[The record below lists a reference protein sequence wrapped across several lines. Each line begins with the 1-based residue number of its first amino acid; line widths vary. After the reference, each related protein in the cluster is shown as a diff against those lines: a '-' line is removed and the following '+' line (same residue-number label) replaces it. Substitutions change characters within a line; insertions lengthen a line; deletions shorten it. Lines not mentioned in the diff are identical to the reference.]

1 MKGTCRLAADI
12 GGTFTDVVLDTPS
25 GRHTA
30 KVLTTARAPESGVFE
45 ALDRVLEQGATAAPD
60 VDVFV
65 HGTTL
70 ATNALIERKGARTAF
85 LTTRGF
91 RDILEMGF
99 EKRFEQ
105 YDIFMDKP
113 EPLVPRPLRR
123 EIDERVS
130 ARGRVLVPLDT
141 ARVRDIAAEWKPA
154 GIEAVAVGLLHA
166 YAHPAHE
173 RAIRELLSAEL
184 PDATVCL
191 SSEVCPEIREY
202 ERFSTTCANAYV
214 RPLMSGYLLRL
225 REGLRARGMTCP
237 FYLMMSGGGVTTVE
251 IAARFPVRLIESGP
265 AGGAILAGHVA
276 RQCGLEEALSLDM
289 GGTTAK
295 ICLIENG
302 TPERS
307 RTFEVARRYRD
318 LKGSGLPVRV
328 PVIEMVE
335 IGAGGGSIAA
345 VDAMSRLRV
354 GPASAGSEPG
364 PACYGRGGRRATV
377 TDANLVLGKLD
388 PERFAGG
395 RIGLDPERATV
406 ALARDV
412 GGPLGLED
420 HWPAVGV
427 VEVVDENMANA
438 ARVHA
443 IERGKVIGRHTMVAF
458 GGGAPLHAGRLAR
471 KLGIDRVVIPTGAGV
486 GSAIGFL
493 LAPIAY
499 EVVRTLQVDFRDFDA
514 GAINTMLDEMQAQAT
529 NVVRGG
535 ASARL
540 AACRHPGRRAAVRRT
555 RPRPSHRA
563 RRRAARPGPRFG
575 AEGPVRSPLSGRLR
589 AHHRRPRHP
598 ERLLVG
604 HRLDRGSAGR
614 ARIGAGAPAPDIRA
628 RVEAGAPLRA
638 FLERPPEPAHL
649 RRGARESPELPRV
662 HPLRARA
669 RDGDRGPRGHRRGR
683 DVDVRPCRL
692 QRRAQ
697 FLRVHR
703 HGTQH
708 GKSRLVTTPSE
719 APIEPSVLGLGPW
732 IPGCVERPVNSC
744 LSWVSQ
750 VT

>member
-1 MKGTCRLAADI
+1 MKGKCRLAADI

-30 KVLTTARAPESGVFE
+30 KVLTTSRAPESGVFE

-60 VDVFV
+60 VGVFV

-70 ATNALIERKGARTAF
+70 ATNALIERTGARTAF

-141 ARVRDIAAEWKPA
+141 AGVRDIAAEWKPA

-166 YAHPAHE
+166 YAYPAHE
-173 RAIRELLSAEL
+173 RAIREILSAEL

-276 RQCGLEEALSLDM
+276 RTCGLEEALSLDM

-335 IGAGGGSIAA
+335 IGAGGGSIAQ
-345 VDAMSRLRV
+345 VDAMNRLRV
-354 GPASAGSEPG
+354 GPGSAGSEPG

-395 RIGLDPERATV
+395 RIGLDSERATA

-412 GGPLGLED
+412 GHPLGLED

-458 GGGAPLHAGRLAR
+458 GGGAPLHAGCLAR

-535 ASARL
+535 VASDSPLAVTRVVELRYVGQGHDLRIALDDGPLARDHGAALKARFEERYRDVYGLTIDGLDIQSVSWSVTVSTEAPPASLAAARRPPFSRASKPALRSAPSSSARQSRRIYDAELGEILNCPVYTRFEL
-540 AACRHPGRRAAVRRT
+540 APGTEIAGPAVIAEDETSTYVPAGFSAALNTFEYIVMERGTARAA
-555 RPRPSHRA
+555 S
-563 RRRAARPGPRFG
+563 
-575 AEGPVRSPLSGRLR
+575 
-589 AHHRRPRHP
+589 
-598 ERLLVG
+598 
-604 HRLDRGSAGR
+604 
-614 ARIGAGAPAPDIRA
+614 
-628 RVEAGAPLRA
+628 
-638 FLERPPEPAHL
+638 
-649 RRGARESPELPRV
+649 
-662 HPLRARA
+662 
-669 RDGDRGPRGHRRGR
+669 
-683 DVDVRPCRL
+683 
-692 QRRAQ
+692 
-697 FLRVHR
+697 
-703 HGTQH
+703 
-708 GKSRLVTTPSE
+708 
-719 APIEPSVLGLGPW
+719 
-732 IPGCVERPVNSC
+732 
-744 LSWVSQ
+744 
-750 VT
+750 

>member
-1 MKGTCRLAADI
+1 MKGRCRLAADI

-30 KVLTTARAPESGVFE
+30 KVPTTPRAPESGVFE
-45 ALDRVLEQGATAAPD
+45 ALDRVLAHSATAATD

-70 ATNALIERKGARTAF
+70 ATNALIERTGARTAF

-113 EPLVPRPLRR
+113 QPLVPRPLRR
-123 EIDERVS
+123 EVDERVS
-130 ARGRVLVPLDT
+130 ARGKVLVALDS
-141 ARVRDIAAEWKPA
+141 AQVRDIAVEWRAA

-173 RAIRELLSAEL
+173 RAVREILSAEL
-184 PDATVCL
+184 PGATVCL

-225 REGLRARGMTCP
+225 REGLRARGMACP
-237 FYLMMSGGGVTTVE
+237 FYLMMSGGGVTTVD

-265 AGGAILAGHVA
+265 AGGAILAAHVA
-276 RQCGLEEALSLDM
+276 RECGLDEALSLDM

-318 LKGSGLPVRV
+318 LKGSGLPVRI

-335 IGAGGGSIAA
+335 IGAGGGSIAG
-345 VDAMSRLRV
+345 VDAMHRLRV

-364 PACYGRGGRRATV
+364 PACYGRGGERATV
-377 TDANLVLGKLD
+377 TDADLVLGKLD

-395 RIGLDPERATV
+395 RIGLDAERAAA

-412 GGPLGLED
+412 GDPLGLEG

-427 VEVVDENMANA
+427 VEMVDENMANA

-443 IERGKVIGRHTMVAF
+443 IERGRVIGRHTMVAF

-499 EVVRTLQVDFRDFDA
+499 EVVRTLQVDFGDFDA
-514 GAINTMLDEMQAQAT
+514 SAVNTMLDEMRTEAT

-535 ASARL
+535 APPDSPLAVTRVVELRYAGQGHDLRVALDDGPLVCDDGAALKARFEARYRDVYGL
-540 AACRHPGRRAAVRRT
+540 TIDGLDVRSVSWSVTVSTRASPVSRASMPT
-555 RPRPSHRA
+555 DPPSPTDPPPPPDLSPPPDPSRPPDPSPPRA
-563 RRRAARPGPRFG
+563 RRSRRIYDAEIGEASICPVYSRFELGPGTGIAGPAIIAEDETSTFVPATYRAAID
-575 AEGPVRSPLSGRLR
+575 ASEYIV
-589 AHHRRPRHP
+589 
-598 ERLLVG
+598 
-604 HRLDRGSAGR
+604 
-614 ARIGAGAPAPDIRA
+614 
-628 RVEAGAPLRA
+628 
-638 FLERPPEPAHL
+638 LERTA
-649 RRGARESPELPRV
+649 
-662 HPLRARA
+662 
-669 RDGDRGPRGHRRGR
+669 GD
-683 DVDVRPCRL
+683 
-692 QRRAQ
+692 
-697 FLRVHR
+697 
-703 HGTQH
+703 
-708 GKSRLVTTPSE
+708 
-719 APIEPSVLGLGPW
+719 AP
-732 IPGCVERPVNSC
+732 
-744 LSWVSQ
+744 
-750 VT
+750 

>member
-1 MKGTCRLAADI
+1 MKGKCRLAADI

-30 KVLTTARAPESGVFE
+30 KVPTTPQAPESGVFE
-45 ALDRVLEQGATAAPD
+45 ALDRVLGQSATAAAD
-60 VDVFV
+60 VDVLV

-130 ARGRVLVPLDT
+130 ARGKVLVALDG
-141 ARVRDIAAEWKPA
+141 AGVRDIAAEWKAA

-173 RAIRELLSAEL
+173 RAVRELLSVEL
-184 PDATVCL
+184 PGATVCL

-237 FYLMMSGGGVTTVE
+237 FYLMMSGGGVTTVD

-265 AGGAILAGHVA
+265 AGGAILAAHVA
-276 RQCGLEEALSLDM
+276 RECGLGEALSLDM

-307 RTFEVARRYRD
+307 RTFEAARRYRN
-318 LKGSGLPVRV
+318 LKGSGLPVRI

-335 IGAGGGSIAA
+335 IGAGGGSIAG
-345 VDAMSRLRV
+345 VDAMNRLRV

-395 RIGLDPERATV
+395 RIGLDPERATA
-406 ALARDV
+406 ALTHDV
-412 GGPLGLED
+412 GDPLGLEG

-427 VEVVDENMANA
+427 VEMVDENMANA

-471 KLGIDRVVIPTGAGV
+471 KLGIDRVVIPPGAGV

-499 EVVRTLQVDFRDFDA
+499 EVVRTLQVDFGDFDA
-514 GAINTMLDEMQAQAT
+514 SAINTMLDEMRTEAA

-535 ASARL
+535 VPSDSPLAVTRVVELRYAGQGHDLRIALDDGPLARDDGAALKARFEARYRDVYGLTIDGLDVRSVSWSVTVSTDAPPAAHASIPPDPPA
-540 AACRHPGRRAAVRRT
+540 HPPAS
-555 RPRPSHRA
+555 PPRA
-563 RRRAARPGPRFG
+563 RRSRRIYDAELGEASICPVYSRFELHPGTEIAGPAIIAEDETSTFVPATYSAAIDSS
-575 AEGPVRSPLSGRLR
+575 EHIVM
-589 AHHRRPRHP
+589 
-598 ERLLVG
+598 ERT
-604 HRLDRGSAGR
+604 
-614 ARIGAGAPAPDIRA
+614 AGA
-628 RVEAGAPLRA
+628 
-638 FLERPPEPAHL
+638 
-649 RRGARESPELPRV
+649 
-662 HPLRARA
+662 
-669 RDGDRGPRGHRRGR
+669 
-683 DVDVRPCRL
+683 
-692 QRRAQ
+692 
-697 FLRVHR
+697 
-703 HGTQH
+703 
-708 GKSRLVTTPSE
+708 
-719 APIEPSVLGLGPW
+719 VL
-732 IPGCVERPVNSC
+732 
-744 LSWVSQ
+744 
-750 VT
+750 

>member
-1 MKGTCRLAADI
+1 MKGKCRLAADI

-30 KVLTTARAPESGVFE
+30 KVLTTPHAPESGVFE
-45 ALDRVLEQGATAAPD
+45 ALERVLEQSATAATDID
-60 VDVFV
+60 VLV

-70 ATNALIERKGARTAF
+70 ATNALIERRGARTAF

-123 EIDERVS
+123 EVDERVS
-130 ARGRVLVPLDT
+130 ARGKVLVALDSVQ
-141 ARVRDIAAEWKPA
+141 VRDIAAEWKAA

-166 YAHPAHE
+166 YAHAAHE
-173 RAIRELLSAEL
+173 RAVREVLSAEL

-265 AGGAILAGHVA
+265 AGGAILAAHVA
-276 RQCGLEEALSLDM
+276 RECGFDEALSLDM

-302 TPERS
+302 APERS

-318 LKGSGLPVRV
+318 LKGSGLPVRI

-335 IGAGGGSIAA
+335 IGAGGGSIAS
-345 VDAMSRLRV
+345 VDAMNRLRV

-364 PACYGRGGRRATV
+364 PACYGRGGRSATV

-395 RIGLDPERATV
+395 RIGLDPERATA

-412 GGPLGLED
+412 GDPLGLEG

-427 VEVVDENMANA
+427 VEMVDENMANA

-471 KLGIDRVVIPTGAGV
+471 KLGIDRVVIPAGAGV

-499 EVVRTLQVDFRDFDA
+499 EVVRTLQVDFGDFDA
-514 GAINTMLDEMQAQAT
+514 STINTMLDEMRKEAT

-535 ASARL
+535 VPSDSPLAVTRVVELRYAGQGHDLRIALDDGPLVRDDGAALKARFEERYRDVYGLTIDGLDVRSVSWSVTVSTRASPVSSASM
-540 AACRHPGRRAAVRRT
+540 
-555 RPRPSHRA
+555 PSDPPPPRA
-563 RRRAARPGPRFG
+563 RRGRRIYDAELGEASLCPVYSRFELEPGTEIAGPAIIVEDETSTFVPATYSAAIDSS
-575 AEGPVRSPLSGRLR
+575 EYIVM
-589 AHHRRPRHP
+589 
-598 ERLLVG
+598 ERV
-604 HRLDRGSAGR
+604 
-614 ARIGAGAPAPDIRA
+614 AGAAP
-628 RVEAGAPLRA
+628 
-638 FLERPPEPAHL
+638 
-649 RRGARESPELPRV
+649 
-662 HPLRARA
+662 
-669 RDGDRGPRGHRRGR
+669 
-683 DVDVRPCRL
+683 
-692 QRRAQ
+692 
-697 FLRVHR
+697 
-703 HGTQH
+703 
-708 GKSRLVTTPSE
+708 
-719 APIEPSVLGLGPW
+719 
-732 IPGCVERPVNSC
+732 
-744 LSWVSQ
+744 
-750 VT
+750 

>member
-1 MKGTCRLAADI
+1 MKGRCRLAADI

-30 KVLTTARAPESGVFE
+30 KVPTTPRAPESGVFE
-45 ALDRVLEQGATAAPD
+45 ALDRVLAHSATAAMD
-60 VDVFV
+60 VDILV

-70 ATNALIERKGARTAF
+70 ATNALIERTGARTAF

-113 EPLVPRPLRR
+113 QPLVPRPLRR
-123 EIDERVS
+123 EVGERVS
-130 ARGRVLVPLDT
+130 ARGKVLVALDR
-141 ARVRDIAAEWKPA
+141 AEVRDIAAEWRAA

-173 RAIRELLSAEL
+173 RAVREVLSAEL
-184 PDATVCL
+184 PGATVCL

-237 FYLMMSGGGVTTVE
+237 FYLMMSGGGVTTVD

-265 AGGAILAGHVA
+265 AGGAILAARVA
-276 RQCGLEEALSLDM
+276 RECGLDEALSLDM

-318 LKGSGLPVRV
+318 LKGSGLPVRI

-335 IGAGGGSIAA
+335 IGAGGGSIAG
-345 VDAMSRLRV
+345 VDAMNRLRV

-388 PERFAGG
+388 PERFGGG
-395 RIGLDPERATV
+395 RIGLDPERATA

-412 GGPLGLED
+412 GDPLGLEG

-427 VEVVDENMANA
+427 VEMVDENMANA

-443 IERGKVIGRHTMVAF
+443 IERGRVIGRHTMVAF

-499 EVVRTLQVDFRDFDA
+499 EVVRTLQVDFGDFDA
-514 GAINTMLDEMQAQAT
+514 PAINTMLDEMRTEAT
-529 NVVRGG
+529 NVVRGAAPPDSPLAVARVVELRYAGQGHDLRIPLDDGPLARDDG
-535 ASARL
+535 AVLKARFEARYRDVYGLTIDGLDVRSVSWSVTVSADASP
-540 AACRHPGRRAAVRRT
+540 AAHASMSSGPLTPPERSPPRAHRSRRVHDAELGEASLCPVYSRFDLGPGTEIAGPAIIAEDETSTFVPATYRAAIDASEYIVMERT
-555 RPRPSHRA
+555 
-563 RRRAARPGPRFG
+563 
-575 AEGPVRSPLSGRLR
+575 
-589 AHHRRPRHP
+589 
-598 ERLLVG
+598 
-604 HRLDRGSAGR
+604 
-614 ARIGAGAPAPDIRA
+614 AGAA
-628 RVEAGAPLRA
+628 
-638 FLERPPEPAHL
+638 
-649 RRGARESPELPRV
+649 
-662 HPLRARA
+662 
-669 RDGDRGPRGHRRGR
+669 
-683 DVDVRPCRL
+683 
-692 QRRAQ
+692 
-697 FLRVHR
+697 
-703 HGTQH
+703 T
-708 GKSRLVTTPSE
+708 
-719 APIEPSVLGLGPW
+719 
-732 IPGCVERPVNSC
+732 
-744 LSWVSQ
+744 
-750 VT
+750 

>member
-1 MKGTCRLAADI
+1 MKGKRRLAADI

-30 KVLTTARAPESGVFE
+30 KVPTTPRAPESGVFE
-45 ALDRVLEQGATAAPD
+45 ALDRVLERSATAATD
-60 VDVFV
+60 VDVLV

-70 ATNALIERKGARTAF
+70 ATNALIERTGARTAF

-123 EIDERVS
+123 EVDERVS
-130 ARGRVLVPLDT
+130 ARGKILVALDR
-141 ARVRDIAAEWKPA
+141 AGVRDIAAQWRAA

-173 RAIRELLSAEL
+173 RAVREVLSAEL
-184 PDATVCL
+184 PGATVCL

-214 RPLMSGYLLRL
+214 RPLISGYLLRL

-251 IAARFPVRLIESGP
+251 VAARFPVRLIESGP
-265 AGGAILAGHVA
+265 AGGAILAAHVA
-276 RQCGLEEALSLDM
+276 RECGLGEALSLDM

-318 LKGSGLPVRV
+318 LKGSGLPVRI

-335 IGAGGGSIAA
+335 IGAGGGSIAG
-345 VDAMSRLRV
+345 VDAMNRLRV

-364 PACYGRGGRRATV
+364 PACYRRGGRRATV

-395 RIGLDPERATV
+395 RIGLDPERATA

-412 GGPLGLED
+412 GDPLGLED

-427 VEVVDENMANA
+427 VEMVDENMANA

-471 KLGIDRVVIPTGAGV
+471 KLGIDRVVIPSGAGV

-499 EVVRTLQVDFRDFDA
+499 EVVRTLQVDFDDFDA
-514 GAINTMLDEMQAQAT
+514 SAINTMLDEMRTEAT
-529 NVVRGG
+529 SVVRGG
-535 ASARL
+535 VPPDSRL
-540 AACRHPGRRAAVRRT
+540 AVTRVVELRYAGQGHDLRIALDDGPLARDDGAALKARFEARYRDVYGLVIDGLDVRSVAWSVTVSTEASPVARASMPPDPPA
-555 RPRPSHRA
+555 PPPRA
-563 RRRAARPGPRFG
+563 RRSRRIYDSELGD
-575 AEGPVRSPLSGRLR
+575 ESLCPVYS
-589 AHHRRPRHP
+589 
-598 ERLLVG
+598 
-604 HRLDRGSAGR
+604 
-614 ARIGAGAPAPDIRA
+614 
-628 RVEAGAPLRA
+628 RVELAPGTEIAGPAIIAEDETSTFVPATYGAAIDSSEYIVMERIAGDAP
-638 FLERPPEPAHL
+638 
-649 RRGARESPELPRV
+649 
-662 HPLRARA
+662 
-669 RDGDRGPRGHRRGR
+669 
-683 DVDVRPCRL
+683 
-692 QRRAQ
+692 
-697 FLRVHR
+697 
-703 HGTQH
+703 
-708 GKSRLVTTPSE
+708 
-719 APIEPSVLGLGPW
+719 
-732 IPGCVERPVNSC
+732 
-744 LSWVSQ
+744 
-750 VT
+750 

>member
-1 MKGTCRLAADI
+1 MEGNSRLAADI

-30 KVLTTARAPESGVFE
+30 KVLTTPRAPESGVFE

-60 VDVFV
+60 IDVFV

-141 ARVRDIAAEWKPA
+141 AGVQDIAAEWQAA

-173 RAIRELLSAEL
+173 QAVREILSDAL
-184 PDATVCL
+184 PEATVCL

-214 RPLMSGYLLRL
+214 RPLIAGYLFRL
-225 REGLRARGMTCP
+225 QEGLRARGMTCP

-251 IAARFPVRLIESGP
+251 FATRFPVRLIESGP
-265 AGGAILAGHVA
+265 AGGAIMAGHVA

-318 LKGSGLPVRV
+318 LKGSGLPVRI

-345 VDAMSRLRV
+345 VDAMNRLHV

-364 PACYGRGGRRATV
+364 PACYGRGGERATV

-395 RIGLDPERATV
+395 RIGLDPKRATA

-412 GGPLGLED
+412 GDPLGLES

-427 VEVVDENMANA
+427 VEMVDENMANA

-514 GAINTMLDEMQAQAT
+514 SALNTMLDEMQVEAT
-529 NVVRGG
+529 DVVRGG
-535 ASARL
+535 ALSDAALIATRIVELRYAGQGHDLRIRLDDGPLTRDHGAALKARFETRYRDVYGL
-540 AACRHPGRRAAVRRT
+540 TIDGLDIRSVSWSVAVSTEASQVSRASM
-555 RPRPSHRA
+555 P
-563 RRRAARPGPRFG
+563 AARPP
-575 AEGPVRSPLSGRLR
+575 
-589 AHHRRPRHP
+589 
-598 ERLLVG
+598 
-604 HRLDRGSAGR
+604 
-614 ARIGAGAPAPDIRA
+614 
-628 RVEAGAPLRA
+628 
-638 FLERPPEPAHL
+638 RPPHALRSRRIYDAERGEVSMCPVYSRTELVPGIEIAGPAVIAEDETSTFVPANFSAAL
-649 RRGARESPELPRV
+649 NSFEYIV
-662 HPLRARA
+662 M
-669 RDGDRGPRGHRRGR
+669 
-683 DVDVRPCRL
+683 
-692 QRRAQ
+692 
-697 FLRVHR
+697 
-703 HGTQH
+703 
-708 GKSRLVTTPSE
+708 
-719 APIEPSVLGLGPW
+719 
-732 IPGCVERPVNSC
+732 ER
-744 LSWVSQ
+744 
-750 VT
+750 TERTAT

>member
-307 RTFEVARRYRD
+307 RSFEVARRYRD

-345 VDAMSRLRV
+345 VDAMNRLRV

-395 RIGLDPERATV
+395 RIGLDPERATA

-412 GGPLGLED
+412 GGPIGAGRPLAGGRGGRGGRREHGECGARPRHRAWQGHRAPHD
-420 HWPAVGV
+420 GRVRRRGS
-427 VEVVDENMANA
+427 A
-438 ARVHA
+438 ARRTPRA
-443 IERGKVIGRHTMVAF
+443 KARHRSGGDPDR
-458 GGGAPLHAGRLAR
+458 GGGGLRHRIPARPHRLRGGADPAGRLSRLRCGRDQHDAR
-471 KLGIDRVVIPTGAGV
+471 R
-486 GSAIGFL
+486 
-493 LAPIAY
+493 
-499 EVVRTLQVDFRDFDA
+499 DA
-514 GAINTMLDEMQAQAT
+514 GAGNE
-529 NVVRGG
+529 R
-535 ASARL
+535 
-540 AACRHPGRRAAVRRT
+540 
-555 RPRPSHRA
+555 RA
-563 RRRAARPGPRFG
+563 RR
-575 AEGPVRSPLSGRLR
+575 
-589 AHHRRPRHP
+589 
-598 ERLLVG
+598 
-604 HRLDRGSAGR
+604 
-614 ARIGAGAPAPDIRA
+614 
-628 RVEAGAPLRA
+628 
-638 FLERPPEPAHL
+638 
-649 RRGARESPELPRV
+649 
-662 HPLRARA
+662 
-669 RDGDRGPRGHRRGR
+669 
-683 DVDVRPCRL
+683 C
-692 QRRAQ
+692 
-697 FLRVHR
+697 
-703 HGTQH
+703 
-708 GKSRLVTTPSE
+708 
-719 APIEPSVLGLGPW
+719 
-732 IPGCVERPVNSC
+732 
-744 LSWVSQ
+744 
-750 VT
+750 

>member
-1 MKGTCRLAADI
+1 MKGKCRLAADI

-30 KVLTTARAPESGVFE
+30 KVPTTPRAPESGVFE
-45 ALDRVLEQGATAAPD
+45 ALDRVLERSATAATDID
-60 VDVFV
+60 VLV

-70 ATNALIERKGARTAF
+70 ATNALIERTGARTAF

-123 EIDERVS
+123 EVDERVS
-130 ARGRVLVPLDT
+130 ARGKVLVALDR
-141 ARVRDIAAEWKPA
+141 AGVRDIAAQWRAA

-184 PDATVCL
+184 PEATVCL

-251 IAARFPVRLIESGP
+251 VAARFPVRLIESGP
-265 AGGAILAGHVA
+265 AGGAILAAHVA
-276 RQCGLEEALSLDM
+276 RECGLDEALSLDM

-318 LKGSGLPVRV
+318 LKGSGLPVRI

-335 IGAGGGSIAA
+335 IGAGGGSIAG
-345 VDAMSRLRV
+345 VDAMNRLRV

-395 RIGLDPERATV
+395 RIGLDPERATA
-406 ALARDV
+406 ALAHDV
-412 GGPLGLED
+412 GDPLGLEG

-427 VEVVDENMANA
+427 VEMVDENMANA

-471 KLGIDRVVIPTGAGV
+471 KLGIDRVVIPAGAGV

-499 EVVRTLQVDFRDFDA
+499 EVVRTLQVDFDDFDA
-514 GAINTMLDEMQAQAT
+514 SAINTMLDEMRTEAT
-529 NVVRGG
+529 NVVRNGVPPDSPLAVTRVVELRYAGQGHDLRIPLDDGPLARDAG
-535 ASARL
+535 AVLKARFEARYRDIYGLVIDGLDVRSVSWSVTVSTEASPVSRASMPSASPAL
-540 AACRHPGRRAAVRRT
+540 P
-555 RPRPSHRA
+555 PRA
-563 RRRAARPGPRFG
+563 RRSRRIYDAELGEESLCPVYSRFELAPGTEIAGPAIIAEDETSTFVPATYSAAIDSS
-575 AEGPVRSPLSGRLR
+575 EYIVM
-589 AHHRRPRHP
+589 
-598 ERLLVG
+598 ERT
-604 HRLDRGSAGR
+604 AG
-614 ARIGAGAPAPDIRA
+614 
-628 RVEAGAPLRA
+628 
-638 FLERPPEPAHL
+638 
-649 RRGARESPELPRV
+649 
-662 HPLRARA
+662 
-669 RDGDRGPRGHRRGR
+669 
-683 DVDVRPCRL
+683 DVP
-692 QRRAQ
+692 
-697 FLRVHR
+697 
-703 HGTQH
+703 
-708 GKSRLVTTPSE
+708 
-719 APIEPSVLGLGPW
+719 
-732 IPGCVERPVNSC
+732 
-744 LSWVSQ
+744 
-750 VT
+750 

>member
-1 MKGTCRLAADI
+1 MKGRCRLAADI

-30 KVLTTARAPESGVFE
+30 KVPTTPRAPESGVFE
-45 ALDRVLEQGATAAPD
+45 ALDRVLAHSATAATD

-70 ATNALIERKGARTAF
+70 ATNALIERTGARTAF

-113 EPLVPRPLRR
+113 QPLVPRPLRR
-123 EIDERVS
+123 EVDERVS
-130 ARGRVLVPLDT
+130 ARGKVLVALDS
-141 ARVRDIAAEWKPA
+141 AQVRDIAVEWRAA

-173 RAIRELLSAEL
+173 RAVREILSAEL
-184 PDATVCL
+184 PGATVCL

-225 REGLRARGMTCP
+225 REGLRARGMACP
-237 FYLMMSGGGVTTVE
+237 FYLMMSGGGVTTVD

-265 AGGAILAGHVA
+265 AGGAILAAHVA
-276 RQCGLEEALSLDM
+276 RECGLDEALSLDM

-318 LKGSGLPVRV
+318 LKGSGLPVRI

-335 IGAGGGSIAA
+335 IGAGGGSIAG
-345 VDAMSRLRV
+345 VDAMHRLRV

-364 PACYGRGGRRATV
+364 PACYGRGGERATV
-377 TDANLVLGKLD
+377 TDADLVLGKLD

-395 RIGLDPERATV
+395 RIGLDPERAAA

-412 GGPLGLED
+412 GEPLGLEG

-427 VEVVDENMANA
+427 VEMVDENMANA

-443 IERGKVIGRHTMVAF
+443 IERGRVIGRHTMVAF

-471 KLGIDRVVIPTGAGV
+471 KLGIDRVVIPSGAGV

-499 EVVRTLQVDFRDFDA
+499 EVVRTLQVDFGDFDA
-514 GAINTMLDEMQAQAT
+514 SAVNTMLDEMRAEAT

-535 ASARL
+535 APPDSPLAVTRVVELRYAGQGHDLRIALDDGPLARDDG
-540 AACRHPGRRAAVRRT
+540 AALKARFEARYRDVYGLTIDGLDVRSVSWSVTVSTRASPVSRASMPTDSPSPTDSPPPPDPSGPPDPSPPRAHRSRRIYDAEIGETSICPVYSRFELGPGTGIAGPAIIAEDETSTFVPATYRAAIDASEYIVMERT
-555 RPRPSHRA
+555 
-563 RRRAARPGPRFG
+563 
-575 AEGPVRSPLSGRLR
+575 
-589 AHHRRPRHP
+589 
-598 ERLLVG
+598 
-604 HRLDRGSAGR
+604 
-614 ARIGAGAPAPDIRA
+614 AGAAP
-628 RVEAGAPLRA
+628 
-638 FLERPPEPAHL
+638 
-649 RRGARESPELPRV
+649 
-662 HPLRARA
+662 
-669 RDGDRGPRGHRRGR
+669 
-683 DVDVRPCRL
+683 
-692 QRRAQ
+692 
-697 FLRVHR
+697 
-703 HGTQH
+703 
-708 GKSRLVTTPSE
+708 
-719 APIEPSVLGLGPW
+719 
-732 IPGCVERPVNSC
+732 
-744 LSWVSQ
+744 
-750 VT
+750 

>member
-1 MKGTCRLAADI
+1 MEGRYRLAADI
-12 GGTFTDVVLDTPS
+12 GGTFTDVVLDSPS

-30 KVLTTARAPESGVFE
+30 KVLTTAGAPESGVFE
-45 ALDRVLEQGATAAPD
+45 ALDQVLAQAETAASD

-123 EIDERVS
+123 EVDERVS
-130 ARGRVLVPLDT
+130 ARGEVLLPLD
-141 ARVRDIAAEWKPA
+141 AAGVRDIASQWRAA
-154 GIEAVAVGLLHA
+154 DIEAVAVGLLHA

-173 RAIRELLSAEL
+173 QAIRDVLSAEL

-214 RPLMSGYLLRL
+214 RPLVSGYLLRL

-251 IAARFPVRLIESGP
+251 IAARFPIRLVESGP

-276 RQCGLEEALSLDM
+276 RECGLDAVLSLDM

-335 IGAGGGSIAA
+335 IGAGGGSIAD
-345 VDAMSRLRV
+345 VDAMHRLRV

-388 PERFAGG
+388 PQRFAGG
-395 RIGLDPERATV
+395 RIGLDPERAAS

-412 GGPLGLED
+412 GDRMGLAD

-427 VEVVDENMANA
+427 VEMVDENMANA

-443 IERGKVIGRHTMVAF
+443 IERGKVMGRQTMVAF
-458 GGGAPLHAGRLAR
+458 GGGAPLHAGRLAQ
-471 KLGIDRVVIPTGAGV
+471 KLGIERVVIPTGAGV

-499 EVVRTLQVDFRDFDA
+499 EVVRTRSFDFRRFDA
-514 GAINTMLDEMQAQAT
+514 AAVNSMLEEMQAEAT
-529 NVVRGG
+529 AVVRGG
-535 ASARL
+535 APPDAALHITRVVELRYVGQGHELRISLDHGPLAREHGTVLKARFEAHYRAVYGLTIDDLDIESVSWSVTASTEAPEASRASMPPARPSPSPRACGSRRIYDAALGEIVACPVHSRFEL
-540 AACRHPGRRAAVRRT
+540 APGTEIAGAALIAEDETSTFVPAGFRAALDALGYIVMERC
-555 RPRPSHRA
+555 
-563 RRRAARPGPRFG
+563 ARP
-575 AEGPVRSPLSGRLR
+575 
-589 AHHRRPRHP
+589 
-598 ERLLVG
+598 
-604 HRLDRGSAGR
+604 
-614 ARIGAGAPAPDIRA
+614 AP
-628 RVEAGAPLRA
+628 
-638 FLERPPEPAHL
+638 
-649 RRGARESPELPRV
+649 
-662 HPLRARA
+662 
-669 RDGDRGPRGHRRGR
+669 
-683 DVDVRPCRL
+683 
-692 QRRAQ
+692 
-697 FLRVHR
+697 
-703 HGTQH
+703 
-708 GKSRLVTTPSE
+708 
-719 APIEPSVLGLGPW
+719 
-732 IPGCVERPVNSC
+732 
-744 LSWVSQ
+744 
-750 VT
+750 

>member
-1 MKGTCRLAADI
+1 MKGKCRLAADI

-30 KVLTTARAPESGVFE
+30 KVLTTPHAPESGVFE
-45 ALDRVLEQGATAAPD
+45 ALEWVLEQSATAATDID
-60 VDVFV
+60 VLV

-70 ATNALIERKGARTAF
+70 ATNALIERRGARTAF

-123 EIDERVS
+123 EVDERVS
-130 ARGRVLVPLDT
+130 ARGKVLVALDS
-141 ARVRDIAAEWKPA
+141 AEVRDIAAEWKSA

-173 RAIRELLSAEL
+173 RAVREVLSAEL

-225 REGLRARGMTCP
+225 REGLRTRGMTCP

-265 AGGAILAGHVA
+265 AGGAILAAHVA
-276 RQCGLEEALSLDM
+276 RECGLDEALSLDM

-302 TPERS
+302 APERS

-318 LKGSGLPVRV
+318 LKGSGLPVRI

-335 IGAGGGSIAA
+335 IGAGGGSIAS
-345 VDAMSRLRV
+345 VDAMNRLRV

-364 PACYGRGGRRATV
+364 PACYGRGGRSATV

-395 RIGLDPERATV
+395 RIGLDPERATA

-412 GGPLGLED
+412 GDPLGLEGQ
-420 HWPAVGV
+420 WPAVGV
-427 VEVVDENMANA
+427 VEMVDENMANA

-471 KLGIDRVVIPTGAGV
+471 KLGIDRVVVPAGAGV

-499 EVVRTLQVDFRDFDA
+499 EVVRTLQVDFGDFDA
-514 GAINTMLDEMQAQAT
+514 SAINTMLDAMRTEAT
-529 NVVRGG
+529 SVVRGG
-535 ASARL
+535 VPSNSPLAVSRVVELRYAGQGHDLRIALDDGPLARDDGAALKARFEARYRDVYGLTIDGLDVRSVSWSVTVSTRASPVSSASMPSDPPPPLPRAHRSRRIYDAERGEASL
-540 AACRHPGRRAAVRRT
+540 CPVYSRFELEPGTEIAGPAIIAEDETSTFVPATYSAAIDSSEYIVMERAAG
-555 RPRPSHRA
+555 
-563 RRRAARPGPRFG
+563 AAP
-575 AEGPVRSPLSGRLR
+575 
-589 AHHRRPRHP
+589 
-598 ERLLVG
+598 
-604 HRLDRGSAGR
+604 
-614 ARIGAGAPAPDIRA
+614 
-628 RVEAGAPLRA
+628 
-638 FLERPPEPAHL
+638 
-649 RRGARESPELPRV
+649 
-662 HPLRARA
+662 
-669 RDGDRGPRGHRRGR
+669 
-683 DVDVRPCRL
+683 
-692 QRRAQ
+692 
-697 FLRVHR
+697 
-703 HGTQH
+703 
-708 GKSRLVTTPSE
+708 
-719 APIEPSVLGLGPW
+719 
-732 IPGCVERPVNSC
+732 
-744 LSWVSQ
+744 
-750 VT
+750 

>member
-1 MKGTCRLAADI
+1 MKGRCRLAADI

-30 KVLTTARAPESGVFE
+30 KVPTTPRAPESGVFE
-45 ALDRVLEQGATAAPD
+45 ALDRVLAHSATAATD

-70 ATNALIERKGARTAF
+70 ATNALIERTGARTAF

-113 EPLVPRPLRR
+113 QPLVPRPLRR
-123 EIDERVS
+123 EVDERVS
-130 ARGRVLVPLDT
+130 ARGKVLVALDS
-141 ARVRDIAAEWKPA
+141 AQVRDIAVEWRAA

-173 RAIRELLSAEL
+173 RAVREILSAEL
-184 PDATVCL
+184 PGATVCL

-225 REGLRARGMTCP
+225 REGLRARGMACP
-237 FYLMMSGGGVTTVE
+237 FYLMMSGGGVTTVD

-265 AGGAILAGHVA
+265 AGGAILAAHVA
-276 RQCGLEEALSLDM
+276 RECGLDEALSLDM

-318 LKGSGLPVRV
+318 LKGSGLPVRI

-335 IGAGGGSIAA
+335 IGAGGGSIAG
-345 VDAMSRLRV
+345 VDAMHRLRV

-364 PACYGRGGRRATV
+364 PACYGRGGERATV
-377 TDANLVLGKLD
+377 TDADLVLGKLD

-395 RIGLDPERATV
+395 RIGLDAERAAA

-412 GGPLGLED
+412 GEPLGLEG

-427 VEVVDENMANA
+427 VEMVDENMANA

-443 IERGKVIGRHTMVAF
+443 IERGRVIGRHTMVAF

-471 KLGIDRVVIPTGAGV
+471 KLGIDRVVIPSGAGV

-499 EVVRTLQVDFRDFDA
+499 EVVRTLQVDFGDFDA
-514 GAINTMLDEMQAQAT
+514 SAVNTMLDEMRAEAT

-535 ASARL
+535 APPDSPLAVTRVVELRYAGQGHDLRVALDDGPLARDDG
-540 AACRHPGRRAAVRRT
+540 AALKARFEARYRDVYGLTIDGLDVRSVSWSVTVSTRASPVSRASMPT
-555 RPRPSHRA
+555 DPPSPTDPPPPPDPSRPPDPSLPRA
-563 RRRAARPGPRFG
+563 RRSRRIYDAEIGEASICPVYSRFELGPGTGIAGPAIIAEDETSTFVPATYRAAID
-575 AEGPVRSPLSGRLR
+575 ASEYIVL
-589 AHHRRPRHP
+589 
-598 ERLLVG
+598 ERT
-604 HRLDRGSAGR
+604 
-614 ARIGAGAPAPDIRA
+614 AGAAP
-628 RVEAGAPLRA
+628 
-638 FLERPPEPAHL
+638 
-649 RRGARESPELPRV
+649 
-662 HPLRARA
+662 
-669 RDGDRGPRGHRRGR
+669 
-683 DVDVRPCRL
+683 
-692 QRRAQ
+692 
-697 FLRVHR
+697 
-703 HGTQH
+703 
-708 GKSRLVTTPSE
+708 
-719 APIEPSVLGLGPW
+719 
-732 IPGCVERPVNSC
+732 
-744 LSWVSQ
+744 
-750 VT
+750 